1 MPILHKLRLEIPE
14 REIEARLQV
23 RRGQTVISEK
33 MSGHYRLML
42 AEALSLAEPAAVWEI
57 FPLEKHSPN
66 SLSIAENLTIR
77 NPAVLN
83 LLSDSVQ
90 ACLFAVTIGSAVS
103 TRIMELAESGDLV
116 SASFLDAIASAL
128 ADETADKTEAVVRY
142 EVHRGRPLKT
152 DIFTRR
158 FSPGYSGWELDVQP
172 EILKLLDAG
181 RLGIGMTPNFI
192 LTPEKSITAIMGVKQ
207 PPDGNGF

>member
-1 MPILHKLRLEIPE
+1 MLHKLRLEIPE

-42 AEALSLAEPAAVWEI
+42 AEALSLVEPAAVWEI
-57 FPLEKHSPN
+57 FPLEKQTPGSV
-66 SLSIAENLTIR
+66 SIAENLTIR

-83 LLSDSVQ
+83 LMSDSVQ
-90 ACLFAVTIGSAVS
+90 ACLFAVTLGPAVS
-103 TRIMELAESGDLV
+103 TRIMELTDSGDLV

-128 ADETADKTEAVVRY
+128 ADESADKTEAAVRY
-142 EVHRGRPLKT
+142 EVHKGRPLKT

-158 FSPGYSGWELDVQP
+158 FSPGYGGWELDVQP
-172 EILKLLDAG
+172 EILRLLDAG
-181 RLGIGMTPNFI
+181 RLGMGTTPNFI
-192 LTPEKSITAIMGVKQ
+192 LTPEKSITAIMGVRQ

>member
-33 MSGHYRLML
+33 MSGHYKRML
-42 AEALSLAEPAAVWEI
+42 AEALALVEPAAVWEI
-57 FPLEKHSPN
+57 FSLEQHPAGTI
-66 SLSIAENLTIR
+66 SIAHSLTIQ

-83 LLSDSVQ
+83 LLADSIQ

-103 TRIMELAESGDLV
+103 RRIMELTDSGDLV

-128 ADETADKTEAVVRY
+128 ADEAADKTEAAVRY
-142 EVHRGRPLKT
+142 EAHKGRPLKT

-181 RLGIGMTPNFI
+181 RLGMSTTANFI
-192 LTPEKSITAIMGVKQ
+192 LVPEKSITAIMGIRQ